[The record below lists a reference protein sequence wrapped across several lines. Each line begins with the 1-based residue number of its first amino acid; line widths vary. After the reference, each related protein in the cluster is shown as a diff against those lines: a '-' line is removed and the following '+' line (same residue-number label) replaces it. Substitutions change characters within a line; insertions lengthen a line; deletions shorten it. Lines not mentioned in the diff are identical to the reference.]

1 MIKMLQDFDSAEP
14 IEKYIDINS
23 PLPENFLDIVDKRI
37 SYLKEHKPKN
47 LNQELGYLAAT
58 GSIGWWWW
66 HDKRDH
72 EEGID
77 EKTKEA
83 YSKQIKEFAALEA
96 YITTSATKDGAK
108 KAGEYLLH
116 ATKLHDDIEEAE
128 DAEKITDISALWKKN
143 VIPNL
148 KGYFSSCGLDENIG
162 EHRSDFWLAHHDGNY
177 DRASEAYANEIREI
191 LKAETE
197 QYRQYNC
204 TIDRCKKNI
213 ADTVKLHDSKEKGWQ
228 NDAHIKFNE
237 FWTELF
243 NLRNSYTL
251 PYDRTGNYN
260 LKKPV

>member
-1 MIKMLQDFDSAEP
+1 MKYIEIFFDSDRP
-14 IEKYIDINS
+14 IDNYININS
-23 PLPENFLDIVDKRI
+23 PLPENYLDIINLRI
-37 SYLKEHKPKN
+37 AYLKEHNPEK
-47 LNQELGYLAAT
+47 LNSELAYLAAT
-58 GSIGWWWW
+58 GSIGWWRW

-72 EEGID
+72 EESID

-96 YITTSATKDGAK
+96 YITTDAKKDGAIR
-108 KAGEYLLH
+108 AGEYLLQA
-116 ATKLHDDIEEAE
+116 ATLHDDIEKDE
-128 DAEKITDISALWKKN
+128 DAEKITDISTLWEKN

-148 KGYFSSCGLDENIG
+148 KRYFSSCSLDENIG
-162 EHRSDFWLAHHDGNY
+162 KHRSDWWLAHHDGNY

-243 NLRNSYTL
+243 KLRNNYTL
-251 PYDRTGNYN
+251 PCDRTGN
-260 LKKPV
+260 LS